1 MYVDYLGLTV
11 LALLME
17 RPRHPYDMQRT
28 IRERRH
34 DQSFRV
40 SGMPRSLYHAVDRL
54 ARARLVEPGETTREG
69 NRPERTVYRITEE
82 GREEFDAR
90 LRQLLGTPVTEH
102 PALASALWFAA
113 YLAPVA
119 LLDALE
125 DRIVALTADIAHLE
139 AATRVLREQMGLPR
153 IVLIGAECRQAIRQA
168 ELEWT
173 RSLVDELRA
182 GELTWDRRSLTE
194 HFEAEQASRQELHR

>member
-1 MYVDYLGLTV
+1 MTSPSASAECRARCTTRSIAS
-11 LALLME
+11 LAPAWSSRA
-17 RPRHPYDMQRT
+17 RPP
-28 IRERRH
+28 
-34 DQSFRV
+34 
-40 SGMPRSLYHAVDRL
+40 
-54 ARARLVEPGETTREG
+54 ARATAPSA
-69 NRPERTVYRITEE
+69 TVYRITEE

-139 AATRVLREQMGLPR
+139 AATRVLREQMRLPR

-194 HFEAEQASRQELHR
+194 HFAAEQASRQELHR